1 MDLELGTQGLKR
13 VDVSLESFLSR
24 ISTGKAVLFTGAGFS
39 LNTKNLNE
47 KEPPLAKGL
56 AREIAKLGEMDPSD
70 NLMYVSDYYL
80 SYKSK
85 PNLLNLLKNSFVL
98 NEVSDEHISICSI
111 PWKRNY
117 TTNYDNAIEIS
128 NRKNGKNIE
137 SLCIED
143 DPNDYIHMGD
153 ICLHINGKIENSTV
167 DDLESN
173 IKLSNSSYISSDTF
187 TNSNWFYH
195 FKRDLESCTALV
207 FVGYS
212 LYDLDIQKFLFD
224 NPSIKERTYFI
235 TRKDATHE
243 ETYFLGKFGHVL
255 AIGVDGF
262 GNLIKENKSIILN
275 QQHEDYTE
283 SLVKYENTFDDVNIR
298 DAEVERFILYG
309 DIKQSHIDRAISITQ
324 KIPYFI
330 NRNHLQ
336 EISNLIEERNNVV
349 LVSELGNGKSII
361 LKSIVANLTKN
372 GVDTY
377 ILEDDGGDYLNDLD
391 VLSKVSKRLVVVVD
405 DYDKHINLIKHF
417 DTMKPENI
425 NLIITSR
432 TSEHERHRH
441 EFSKFSSKFLEI
453 SIDILQKNEIEFF
466 ISIIDNI
473 GIWGDIANWSPERK
487 INYLIHKHH
496 SQLSLILLD
505 LFNSPC
511 IVDKVKQITNVL
523 FSNLKYKDTAFGI
536 ALIETIGLKAKS
548 SLISEL
554 SLNNE
559 VYDVKLTSNPYFRE
573 LFKIENNLVSS
584 KSSLFSLS
592 LIKNYFSANYIVEQL
607 LLIAKHLNSENGRSY
622 EENKVFKELLK
633 FSFIERLLPEQN
645 RKNNLS
651 KYYENLKISAP
662 WLKTSPH
669 FWVQF
674 GMSRLP
680 YKDFKK
686 AQDYFNQAYS
696 FAKNKN
702 DYHTENID
710 TQQARLYILQCLDAN
725 DPVESVKYFQSADT
739 LLNAL
744 NDDVYKFRQIIKYK
758 DIYINKFSIF
768 SNKQKVAFE
777 HSCKNF
783 YSAVERA
790 SQAGKISI
798 NDENTISKVIESLD
812 FIINDIE
819 VKR

>member
-1 MDLELGTQGLKR
+1 MDLEIGTQGLKR

-39 LNTKNLNE
+39 LNTKNLNG

-56 AREIAKLGEMDPSD
+56 AKEIAKLGEMEPSD

-85 PNLLNLLKNSFVL
+85 PDLLNLLKNNFVL
-98 NEVSDEHISICSI
+98 NEVSDDHISICSI
-111 PWKRNY
+111 PWKRSY
-117 TTNYDNAIEIS
+117 TTNYDNAVEIS
-128 NRKNGKNIE
+128 NRKNGRNIE
-137 SLCIED
+137 SLCTED
-143 DPNDYIHMGD
+143 NPNDYIHIGD

-167 DDLESN
+167 EHLESN
-173 IKLSNSSYISSDTF
+173 IKLSNSSYISADCF
-187 TNSNWFYH
+187 TSSNWFYH

-224 NPSIKERTYFI
+224 NQSIKERTYFI

-262 GNLIKENKSIILN
+262 GKLIQDNKSTILD

-283 SLVKYENTFDDVNIR
+283 SLVKYENTFDDINIR
-298 DAEVERFILYG
+298 DAEVERFILHG
-309 DIKQSHIDRAISITQ
+309 DIKKSHIDKAISIAQ
-324 KIPYFI
+324 SIPYLI
-330 NRNHLQ
+330 NRNYVQ
-336 EISNLIEERNNVV
+336 EICGLINEGNNVV
-349 LVSELGNGKSII
+349 LVSGLGNGKSII
-361 LKSIVANLTKN
+361 LRNVVANLTKN
-372 GVDTY
+372 GIDTFT
-377 ILEDDGGDYLNDLD
+377 LEDDGGDYLSDLD
-391 VLSKVSKRLVVVVD
+391 VLSKTKKRIVVAVD
-405 DYDKHINLIKHF
+405 DYDKYIELIKHF
-417 DTMKPENI
+417 DNTKPANI

-441 EFSKFSSKFLEI
+441 EFSKFESRFLEI
-453 SIDILQKNEIEFF
+453 SIDILKKDEVEFF
-466 ISIIDNI
+466 TSIIDNI
-473 GIWGDIANWSPERK
+473 GIWGDIANWSTERK
-487 INYLIHKHH
+487 TNHLIRKHH

-505 LFNSPC
+505 LFNSPY
-511 IVDKVKQITNVL
+511 IVDKVKKITSVL
-523 FSNLKYKDTAFGI
+523 FGNFKYKDTAFGI
-536 ALIETIGLKAKS
+536 ALIETVGLEAKS
-548 SLISEL
+548 SLISEI

-559 VYDVKLTSNPYFRE
+559 IYDGKLTNDPSFRE
-573 LFKIENNLVSS
+573 LFKIENNVASS

-592 LIKNYFSANYIVEQL
+592 LINNYFSANYIVDQL
-607 LLIAKHLNSENGRSY
+607 LLIAKHLNSEVGRSY
-622 EENKVFKELLK
+622 EENRIFKALLK

-686 AQDYFNQAYS
+686 AQDYFDQAYS
-696 FAKNKN
+696 FAKNIN
-702 DYHTENID
+702 NYHTENID

-725 DPVESVKYFQSADT
+725 NPVESVKYFQAADD
-739 LLNAL
+739 LLKSL
-744 NDDVYKFRQIIKYK
+744 NDDVYKFRQVIKYK
-758 DIYINKFSIF
+758 DVYINKFVKF
-768 SNKQKVAFE
+768 SSKQKVAFE

-783 YSAVERA
+783 QSAVERA
-790 SQAGKISI
+790 SKVGKISI
-798 NDENTISKVIESLD
+798 NDEKTITKVIESLD
-812 FIINDIE
+812 FIIKDIQ

>member
-1 MDLELGTQGLKR
+1 MDLVLGTQGLKR
-13 VDVSLESFLSR
+13 VDVSLEIFLSR

-39 LNTKNLNE
+39 LNTKNLNG
-47 KEPPLAKGL
+47 KEPPLAKEL
-56 AREIAKLGEMDPSD
+56 AREIAKLGEMEPSD

-85 PNLLNLLKNSFVL
+85 PSLLNLLKNNFVL
-98 NEVSDEHISICSI
+98 NEVSEDHISICSI
-111 PWKRNY
+111 PWKRSY

-128 NRKNGKNIE
+128 NRKNGRNIE
-137 SLCIED
+137 SLCVED
-143 DPNDYIHMGD
+143 NPNDYIHIGD

-167 DDLESN
+167 EDLESN
-173 IKLSNSSYISSDTF
+173 IKLSNSSYISADCF
-187 TNSNWFYH
+187 TSSNWFYH

-212 LYDLDIQKFLFD
+212 LYDLDIQRFLFD
-224 NPSIKERTYFI
+224 NPSIKERTYFV

-262 GNLIKENKSIILN
+262 GNLTQENKSTILD
-275 QQHEDYTE
+275 QQYEDYTE
-283 SLVKYENTFDDVNIR
+283 SLVKYENTFDDTNIR
-298 DAEVERFILYG
+298 DAEVERFILHG
-309 DIKQSHIDRAISITQ
+309 DIKQSHIDKAISTTQ
-324 KIPYFI
+324 SIPYFI
-330 NRNHLQ
+330 NRNYVQ
-336 EISNLIEERNNVV
+336 EVCDLINDGNNVI
-349 LVSELGNGKSII
+349 LISELGNGKSII
-361 LKSIVANLTKN
+361 LKSVVANLTKN
-372 GVDTY
+372 GVDTF
-377 ILEDDGGDYLNDLD
+377 ILEDDGGDYLSDLD
-391 VLSKVSKRLVVVVD
+391 VLSKKSKRLVVAVD
-405 DYDKHINLIKHF
+405 DYDKYINIIKHF
-417 DTMKPENI
+417 DATKPANI
-425 NLIITSR
+425 NLIVTSR
-432 TSEHERHRH
+432 TSEHERYRH
-441 EFSKFSSKFLEI
+441 EFSTFESKFLEV
-453 SIDILQKNEIEFF
+453 SIDILKENEVEFF

-473 GIWGDIANWSPERK
+473 GIWGDIASWSHEK
-487 INYLIHKHH
+487 KSNHLIRKHH

-505 LFNSPC
+505 LFNSPY

-536 ALIETIGLKAKS
+536 ALIETVGLKARS

-559 VYDVKLTSNPYFRE
+559 IYDVKLTSNPSFRE
-573 LFKIENNLVSS
+573 LFKIENNVASS

-607 LLIAKHLNSENGRSY
+607 LLIAKHLNSEGGRSY
-622 EENKVFKELLK
+622 EENRVFKQLLK

-686 AQDYFNQAYS
+686 AQDYFDQAYS
-696 FAKNKN
+696 FAKTKN

-725 DPVESVKYFQSADT
+725 DPVESVKYFQAADD
-739 LLNAL
+739 LLSAL
-744 NDDVYKFRQIIKYK
+744 NDDVYKFRQVINYK
-758 DIYINKFSIF
+758 DVYINKFVKF
-768 SNKQKVAFE
+768 SNKQKVDFE

-783 YSAVERA
+783 LSAVERA

-798 NDENTISKVIESLD
+798 NDERVISKVIESLD
-812 FIINDIE
+812 FIIKDIQ